1 MIMHLL
7 QKFLHKVRAA
17 ILLAI
22 ICKLIKDTKV
32 FLKDISICLAGEMD
46 INSGTSTPFID
57 STLDLI
63 A

>member
-1 MIMHLL
+1 MHSL
-7 QKFLHKVRAA
+7 QKFHHKIRAA

-22 ICKLIKDTKV
+22 ISKIIEDTKV
-32 FLKDISICLAGEMD
+32 FLEDILVRLAGEMD
-46 INSGTSTPFID
+46 VNSRTSTPFID

>member
-7 QKFLHKVRAA
+7 QKFHHKIRAA
-17 ILLAI
+17 ILLAMI
-22 ICKLIKDTKV
+22 SKIIKDMKV
-32 FLKDISICLAGEMD
+32 FLKDILICLTGEMD
-46 INSGTSTPFID
+46 INLCTSTPFID